1 MIGTFNVENIKTDH
15 TYTLD
20 LLHRCKLLCLQEHWL
35 WGIERDKL
43 QELFP
48 GYGSV
53 IKYCDDSEPYL
64 IRHNRRGHAG
74 VAVICD
80 RSLDPIIQP
89 EMEEGNERIIVIGIG
104 DHCTSR
110 YSTVI
115 INAYLPSGSTV
126 TEIEQNTLKM
136 QRLSGLVI

>member
-1 MIGTFNVENIKTDH
+1 MIGFYVLNVECTYH

-35 WGIERDKL
+35 WGFERDKL

-53 IKYCDDSEPYL
+53 IKCCDDSEPYL

-74 VAVICD
+74 VAVIWD

-89 EMEEGNERIIVIGIG
+89 EMEEGNEWIIVIGIG
-104 DHCTSR
+104 DRCTSR
-110 YSTVI
+110 YNTVI

-126 TEIEQNTLKM
+126 TEI
-136 QRLSGLVI
+136 